1 MAKSKTMERDDD
13 QATMQMIMRR
23 LDRLERQMNVLSE
36 LVRGHAEDAD
46 RLVQIVAENREALR
60 QGYLRTQQAKLLNR
74 KKMHRSLKHLQP
86 R

>member
-1 MAKSKTMERDDD
+1 MAKSKSAERDDE
-13 QATMQMIMRR
+13 QVTMQVIMRR

-36 LVRGHAEDAD
+36 LVRGHAEDAA

-60 QGYLRTQQAKLLNR
+60 QGFLRTQQAKLLTR
-74 KKMHRSLKHLQP
+74 KKMQRSLKHLQP

>member
-1 MAKSKTMERDDD
+1 MAKSKSSEQDVD
-13 QATMQMIMRR
+13 QITIQHMMRR
-23 LDRLERQMNVLSE
+23 LDRLERQMNLLSE
-36 LVRGHAEDAD
+36 LVRGHAEDAA

-60 QGYLRTQQAKLLNR
+60 QGFLRNHQAKLHSR